1 VLEALD
7 AGVVQRWARAASDAL
22 HAHRAEIDGLNVF
35 PVADRDTG
43 SNLALTMGAA
53 TDALADAV
61 AADPVATGGQAL
73 AVLARAAV
81 LGARGNS
88 GVILSQLLRGLADAA
103 PGADSYGAEQLRA
116 GLTGGVRLAYAAVA
130 EPVEGTILSVARA
143 AAEGV
148 PAAPARL
155 DEVVR
160 AAVKCAETALV
171 RTQQQ
176 LPALTS
182 AGVVDA
188 GGRGLL
194 LVLDALAVAVT
205 GEASRVRPAAAQAPA
220 RRHAVR
226 ESGSPEFEYEVQY
239 LLEAPT
245 GATVAL
251 RESLSLLG
259 DSVVVAGTGDGTW
272 NVHVHVNDA
281 GAAIEA
287 GVAAGAVRQI
297 SVARFA
303 DAAPVDG
310 QTDGQPGMQSSGQAG
325 NQSSGQ
331 SGNQS
336 SGQAG
341 NQSSGPPAGAGPPSP
356 ATTAVVALAPGA
368 PLARL
373 FAREGITVVEH
384 SAASPLAAADLVGA
398 VEDTGAAQV
407 VLLPNSEPAAGV
419 DDVVDTAVAQVRV
432 AGIRVTVV
440 PTRSP
445 VQGLA
450 AVAVHDPA
458 RPFDDDVVAMAE
470 AAAATRF
477 AEIVIAAEQS
487 LTSVGI
493 CEAGDILG
501 MIDGEVVEIGRGLV
515 PVAFSL
521 VARLVGVGVELMTV
535 LVGSGA
541 PAGLGELIAGHVRE
555 LAPLADVTIYL
566 SGQQGRPL
574 IIGVE

>member
-1 VLEALD
+1 
-7 AGVVQRWARAASDAL
+7 VV
-22 HAHRAEIDGLNVF
+22 
-35 PVADRDTG
+35 
-43 SNLALTMGAA
+43 
-53 TDALADAV
+53 
-61 AADPVATGGQAL
+61 
-73 AVLARAAV
+73 
-81 LGARGNS
+81 
-88 GVILSQLLRGLADAA
+88 LSQLLRGLADAA
-103 PGADSYGAEQLRA
+103 PTADGYGAQQLRA
-116 GLTGGVRLAYAAVA
+116 GLAGGVRLAYAAVA
-130 EPVEGTILSVARA
+130 EPVEGTILTVARA
-143 AAEGV
+143 AAEGL
-148 PAAPARL
+148 PPAPAQL
-155 DEVVR
+155 HDLVR
-160 AAVKCAETALV
+160 AAVSCAEAALA

-188 GGRGLL
+188 GGQGLL

-205 GEASRVRPAAAQAPA
+205 GEAGRVRPVAVDIPA
-220 RRHAVR
+220 RRHAAR
-226 ESGSPEFEYEVQY
+226 ESGSTEFEYEVQY
-239 LLEAPT
+239 LLDAPT

-251 RESLSLLG
+251 RESLSALG

-297 SVARFA
+297 SVARFD
-303 DAAPVDG
+303 DAAP
-310 QTDGQPGMQSSGQAG
+310 SGDHAG
-325 NQSSGQ
+325 GTEL
-331 SGNQS
+331 
-336 SGQAG
+336 
-341 NQSSGPPAGAGPPSP
+341 PSA

-384 SAASPLAAADLVGA
+384 DDASPLTAADLVGA
-398 VEDTGAAQV
+398 VRDTGAGQV
-407 VLLPNSEPAAGV
+407 VLLPNSEPAAGI
-419 DDVVDTAVAQVRV
+419 DGVVDTAAAQARTAGVRV
-432 AGIRVTVV
+432 AVV

-477 AEIVIAAEQS
+477 AEVVIAGEQS

-493 CEAGDILG
+493 CEAGDVLG

-555 LAPLADVTIYL
+555 LAPLTDVTIYL
-566 SGQQGRPL
+566 SGQQTRPL